1 MAALYEVNDG
11 DTAFGADVNQ
21 YKDALEGASSQQYAL
36 KQLVGA
42 DFSIQM
48 ATSNGSDKVSFLD
61 SSQVEVASI
70 DSDGNAEY
78 AGDTTISG
86 DVTVS
91 GNLAVTGTASITGA
105 LTLDGVDIKNS
116 YTNILARST
125 VATTTASVT
134 AVDLVTLSTDVRGD
148 ALSIATDRWARVSFN
163 YRKLATTANAVAFG
177 LKINSTVVIEA
188 ANSTGVP
195 RSSATQQAESGFGY
209 FLIPPRSTNYGFG
222 VDIDYSTFTTAG
234 AVTVSG
240 KAEAN
245 PNATSAVP
253 NAVITSLA
261 IRAIN
266 ATASNSAEVTVV
278 AVETW

>member
-1 MAALYEVNDG
+1 MATLYEVNDG
-11 DTAFGADVNQ
+11 NTANSADVNQ

-36 KQLVGA
+36 KQLAGA
-42 DFSIQM
+42 DFTIEM

-70 DSDGNAEY
+70 DSDGNVEY
-78 AGDTTISG
+78 AGDATITG
-86 DVTVS
+86 DVTVT

-125 VATTTASVT
+125 AATTTASIT

-163 YRKLATTANAVAFG
+163 YRKLATSANAVAFG

-188 ANSTGVP
+188 ANATGVP
-195 RSSATQQAESGFGY
+195 RSSATSQAESGFGY

-234 AVTVSG
+234 AVAVSG

-245 PNATSAVP
+245 PTATNAVP
-253 NAVITSLA
+253 NAIITSLA

-266 ATASNSAEVTVV
+266 VTSTNSAEVTVV
-278 AVETW
+278 TVETW

>member
-11 DTAFGADVNQ
+11 DTALGADVNQ

-70 DSDGNAEY
+70 DSDG
-78 AGDTTISG
+78 D
-86 DVTVS
+86 
-91 GNLAVTGTASITGA
+91 LAVAGTASITGA
-105 LTLDGVDIKNS
+105 LTLDGVDIKSS

-125 VATTTASVT
+125 TATTTASVT

-163 YRKLATTANAVAFG
+163 YRKLATSANAVAFG

-245 PNATSAVP
+245 PNAINAVP
-253 NAVITSLA
+253 NAIITSLA

-266 ATASNSAEVTVV
+266 ATSTNSAEVTVV
-278 AVETW
+278 TVETW